1 MKKLFGCILSLVV
14 AVMLVF
20 TPAEHVYAQG
30 LGLSVSSSS
39 VAVGKTVKVTVSMP
53 SGYFGTVVISS
64 SDEGVLSNGGDGVAN
79 IGDAAGYPTSQSFSF
94 TAKAAGSCTIKAY
107 CTVVGDAEG
116 NDAGGTITGASTKV
130 TVKKVLH
137 QTMIQTATRITRT
150 IPAAIPAMTTMRIKI
165 MKTKEEKEI
174 LKMQSHWIRL
184 LSQQVR
190 FPLSFLLRQRIT
202 QLQ

>member
-39 VAVGKTVKVTVSMP
+39 IAVGKTVKVTVSMP

-79 IGDAAGYPTSQSFSF
+79 IYDWNGSIGALQDIPHRSHFHLRRRLQEAA
-94 TAKAAGSCTIKAY
+94 
-107 CTVVGDAEG
+107 
-116 NDAGGTITGASTKV
+116 
-130 TVKKVLH
+130 L
-137 QTMIQTATRITRT
+137 
-150 IPAAIPAMTTMRIKI
+150 
-165 MKTKEEKEI
+165 
-174 LKMQSHWIRL
+174 
-184 LSQQVR
+184 
-190 FPLSFLLRQRIT
+190 
-202 QLQ
+202 